1 MIGTGIKNAERLIK
15 DVNGKIAKWNERSQ
29 FVIKGVSNLS
39 RSDLDDLL
47 LYAETFK
54 TSYSFKGLMSPR
66 GSIEE
71 VLNLY
76 GLEDGYRY
84 L

>member
-1 MIGTGIKNAERLIK
+1 MMGTGIKNAERLIK
-15 DVNGKIAKWNERSQ
+15 DVNNKIAKWNERSN

-39 RSDLDDLL
+39 ISDLEDLI

-54 TSYSFKGLMSPR
+54 RSYSFKGLMSPR
-66 GSIEE
+66 GKIEE
-71 VLNLY
+71 VLTIY